1 MLLPPHQPPGDQ
13 TSGGERTDLARR
25 AEPLAGRTHQGLRV
39 ALRTTFSQDAN
50 RCFRGISRLV
60 PDICR
65 ASPRAGMFVFECE
78 ATFEAEPEAVWN
90 VWTDVARWPE
100 WDVSKEMSR
109 LDGPFEP
116 GVSGW
121 AKQRGNLGGSFII
134 TEVNPG
140 RGWVTECPM
149 PLGKVIF
156 DHEIEPLAGGR
167 VRVVKRVGV
176 QGGFGPLLRLF
187 APKMRREIAESLVAL
202 GRQVSPAHRKLYR
215 RPPP

>member
-1 MLLPPHQPPGDQ
+1 
-13 TSGGERTDLARR
+13 
-25 AEPLAGRTHQGLRV
+25 
-39 ALRTTFSQDAN
+39 
-50 RCFRGISRLV
+50 
-60 PDICR
+60 
-65 ASPRAGMFVFECE
+65 MFVFECE

-156 DHEIEPLAGGR
+156 DHEIEQLAGGR

-187 APKMRREIAESLVAL
+187 APKMRRDIAESLVAL
-202 GRQVSPAHRKLYR
+202 GRQVSPAHRRLYR
-215 RPPP
+215 RPAP